1 LIVKTD
7 PDVIRTYLEDSSF
20 LGEGEAERV
29 ALPESARE
37 VADLL
42 REESAD
48 GRPVTVS
55 AGGTGTTGGR
65 VARGGT
71 ILATD
76 RLAGLHEL
84 VREEGGGGRAV
95 VGPGLPLQALQ
106 SAALREGLLY
116 PPDPTETTAWLGG
129 TVATNASG
137 ARSFRFGPTRRWLR
151 RLQVALCDGSV
162 IDLPRGRI
170 RADRKGRL
178 TLPWRGGELS
188 LEAGR
193 APWPAVKSATGY
205 ASGPGL
211 DLLDLFVGS
220 EGTLGVVTEIEVAL
234 VEAPEA
240 VLTAVAFFGAE
251 TDAWSFV
258 RQARERSY
266 RARGRS
272 GPAART
278 PEEAGS
284 ERRAEAPG
292 RVFEATALEYYG
304 RDTLD
309 FLAEAG
315 RRFPE
320 GARAAVQFEQELT
333 EASEDHLLSDWL
345 ALIEGCRGLADET
358 WVASDG
364 ADRERLRELRHSVPE
379 SMNEFYARHGQ
390 RKLST
395 DMAVP
400 DGVMEEVFA
409 RYRAILDRSGLRT
422 ASFGHAGQSH
432 LHMNL
437 LPRDAEEAAR
447 ASRVYDELV
456 TVALERGG
464 VLSAEHGIGKL
475 KAERFLAT
483 SAKEEV
489 ERILAIKRLLDPA
502 LVLGRGTLL
511 PERVL
516 GAASGRGG
524 GGA

>member
-1 LIVKTD
+1 MIVKTD

-20 LGEGEAERV
+20 LGGGAAERV
-29 ALPESARE
+29 VLPESPAE

-42 REESAD
+42 RAESDA

-76 RLAGLHEL
+76 RLAGLREL
-84 VREEGGGGRAV
+84 ARDTRGGGRAV
-95 VGPGLPLQALQ
+95 VGPGLPLRELQA
-106 SAALREGLLY
+106 AAAAEKLLY

-137 ARSFRFGPTRRWLR
+137 ARSFRFGPTRRWVR
-151 RLQVALCDGSV
+151 RIQVALCDGSLL
-162 IDLPRGRI
+162 DLPRGKI
-170 RADRKGRL
+170 RADREGRL
-178 TLPWRGGELS
+178 ALPWKGGELV
-188 LEAGR
+188 LEVGR

-211 DLLDLFVGS
+211 DLVDLFVGS

-234 VEAPEA
+234 IEAPES
-240 VLTAVAFFGAE
+240 VLTAVAFFRAE
-251 TDAWSFV
+251 TDAWSFI
-258 RQARERSY
+258 REARDRSY
-266 RARGRS
+266 RSRGRA
-272 GPAART
+272 GPAAPT
-278 PEEAGS
+278 PEEGAGD
-284 ERRAEAPG
+284 RREGPPG

-309 FLAEAG
+309 FLRETG

-320 GARAAVQFEQELT
+320 GARSAVQFEQELHA
-333 EASEDHLLSDWL
+333 EGEEELLSAWL
-345 ALIEGCRGLADET
+345 ALIESCRGLADET
-358 WVASDG
+358 WVASEG

-400 DGVMEEVFA
+400 DESMLEVFA
-409 RYRAILDRSGLRT
+409 RYRAILDRSGLKT

-437 LPRDAEEAAR
+437 LPRSPEEAEEAAT
-447 ASRVYDELV
+447 VYDQLV
-456 TVALERGG
+456 EVALGRGG

-483 SAKEEV
+483 SDPREV
-489 ERILAIKRLLDPA
+489 DRILAIKRCLDPA

-511 PERVL
+511 PERL
-516 GAASGRGG
+516 LERSP
-524 GGA
+524 